1 MTPESLTQ
9 WIAIAQSLAGLDV
22 NLYTQLRGIL
32 HTAHPSLTD
41 QQISDA
47 YDALIADDLVC
58 AAIAAREAGNP
69 PPTPPAPAA
78 SETASTKAAPSAAP
92 PLGSGSASS

>member
-47 YDALIADDLVC
+47 YDAILADDLVC

-69 PPTPPAPAA
+69 PPTPPTPAA
-78 SETASTKAAPSAAP
+78 APTPTKAGPSAAP
-92 PLGSGSASS
+92 PLGSGSALS